1 MFNKIGIFGKY
12 TGTQSW
18 ELIERLLSHFSNKK
32 QVAYL
37 DKITCKNFPA
47 DKFGVDI
54 LGRDDLLSSID
65 LAIVVGGDG
74 TFLDVA
80 RNIANHDIPILGVNL
95 GRLGFLTDI
104 SPELMCE
111 MIDDI
116 LNDSYSTEK
125 RNLLEVCIS
134 SGKKKLH
141 EQIALNDIVLHKG
154 DSPRMIEFETFINNK
169 FFNSQ
174 RSDGMIISTPTGS
187 TAYALSAG
195 GPILD
200 PDLNVVV
207 LVSINPHTM
216 SNRPVVMSADNVIQI
231 KPNDSC
237 IGTARITCDGQII
250 FPFDSKNQVI
260 IRRFPKL
267 LKVIHPKKHNHY
279 RLLREK
285 LSWGKKL

>member
-1 MFNKIGIFGKY
+1 MFNKIGVFGKY

-18 ELIERLLSHFSNKK
+18 ELIEKLLSHFATKK
-32 QVAYL
+32 QIAYL
-37 DKITCKNFPA
+37 DEITCKNFSA
-47 DKFGVDI
+47 DKFGVEI
-54 LGRDDLLSSID
+54 LEREKLLNSID

-80 RNIANHDIPILGVNL
+80 RNIADYEIPILGINL

-104 SPELMCE
+104 SPNFMCE

-116 LNDSYSTEK
+116 LNDNYNTEE
-125 RNLLEVCIS
+125 RNLLQVSIS
-134 SGKKKLH
+134 HNKKQLH

-154 DSPRMIEFETFINNK
+154 DSPRMIEFETFINNQ

-216 SNRPVVMSADNVIQI
+216 SNRPVVISANNTIQI
-231 KPNDSC
+231 KPNDTC

-250 FPFDSKNQVI
+250 FPFNSKNEVI
-260 IRRFPKL
+260 IRRYPKL
-267 LKVIHPKKHNHY
+267 LKVIHPKGHNHY

-285 LSWGKKL
+285 LNWGKKL

>member
-1 MFNKIGIFGKY
+1 MFNKIGVFGKY

-18 ELIERLLSHFSNKK
+18 ELIEKLLTHFATKK
-32 QVAYL
+32 QIAYL
-37 DKITCKNFPA
+37 DEITCKNFPA
-47 DKFGVDI
+47 DKFGVEI
-54 LGRDDLLSSID
+54 LEREKLLHSID

-80 RNIANHDIPILGVNL
+80 RNIADYEIPILGINL

-104 SPELMCE
+104 SPNFMCE

-116 LNDSYSTEK
+116 LNNNYNTEE
-125 RNLLEVCIS
+125 RNLLQVSIS
-134 SGKKKLH
+134 HNKKQLH
-141 EQIALNDIVLHKG
+141 EQVALNDIVLHKG
-154 DSPRMIEFETFINNK
+154 DSPRMIEFETFINNQ

-216 SNRPVVMSADNVIQI
+216 SNRPVVISANNTIQI
-231 KPNDSC
+231 KPNDTC
-237 IGTARITCDGQII
+237 IGSARITCDGQII
-250 FPFDSKNQVI
+250 FPFNSKNEVI
-260 IRRFPKL
+260 IRRYPKL
-267 LKVIHPKKHNHY
+267 LKVIHPKGHNHY

-285 LSWGKKL
+285 LNWGKKL